1 MGQSGMSF
9 LRHLVKAQDVLARF
23 YDLQGSSDT
32 TLREAANLV
41 KAEIFT
47 KGTTAEHPLETLGF
61 TLQALMNLYY
71 PTDDSGVT
79 ALQYFRQREWRIFPN
94 VAHNGQW
101 LFPDLTSDEKDVV
114 RAVNPTFWNQP
125 LGGKQLVDFC
135 LKYDEVD
142 RRRIVREAKRI
153 IVPDKFVDAVERI
166 VAETKTTL
174 TVTPLSTIPTEAPKA
189 P

>member
-1 MGQSGMSF
+1 
-9 LRHLVKAQDVLARF
+9 V
-23 YDLQGSSDT
+23 
-32 TLREAANLV
+32 
-41 KAEIFT
+41 
-47 KGTTAEHPLETLGF
+47 
-61 TLQALMNLYY
+61 
-71 PTDDSGVT
+71 
-79 ALQYFRQREWRIFPN
+79 
-94 VAHNGQW
+94 
-101 LFPDLTSDEKDVV
+101 LTSDEKDVV

-125 LGGKQLVDFC
+125 LRGKQLVDFC

-153 IVPDKFVDAVERI
+153 IVPDKFVDAVEKI